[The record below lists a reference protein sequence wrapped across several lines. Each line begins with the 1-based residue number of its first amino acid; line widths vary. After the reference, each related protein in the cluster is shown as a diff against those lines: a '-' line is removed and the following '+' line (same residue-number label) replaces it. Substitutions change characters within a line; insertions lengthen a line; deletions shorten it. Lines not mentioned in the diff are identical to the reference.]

1 MRAVVLLAI
10 VGGVGCGEPD
20 RLLSREQLGE
30 LIFHDPN
37 LSEPR
42 GQACADCHDRTL
54 SFSDPE
60 DDRTSMGVVR
70 GRMGARNAQT
80 AMYAS
85 FAPPLHR
92 DPVTNRMVGGLFWDG
107 RAATLEHQAAIPF
120 LNPLEMNLP
129 SKAALVERIRTA
141 EYAGSF
147 RRAFGARSLDD
158 VDSAA
163 DRIFEA
169 VAAFERTTVFAPFSS
184 KYDRYLAGHATLD
197 EQEARGLATFEDPAR
212 GNCASCHPSRGRDGT
227 PPLFTDFSYANIGVP
242 RFADNPFYGLPT
254 ALNPD
259 GEGFVDRGLATTTGD
274 PAHAGMFRVP
284 TLRNVTQTGPYTHNG
299 YFRQLDELLAH
310 KSSFATKFPPEVA
323 DTVDREHFGRSN
335 LTPQEIADLI
345 AFLRT
350 LTDSEA
356 PR

>member
-1 MRAVVLLAI
+1 MRTVVLLA
-10 VGGVGCGEPD
+10 VLVVGCGGPD
-20 RLLSREQLGE
+20 RTLSKEQLGE
-30 LIFHDPN
+30 RIFHDPD

-42 GQACADCHDRTL
+42 GQACADCHDRQL
-54 SFSDPE
+54 AFSDPE

-80 AMYAS
+80 AMYAQ

-92 DPVTNRMVGGLFWDG
+92 DPTTNQMVGGLFWDG
-107 RAATLEHQAAIPF
+107 RAASLEDQAAIPF

-129 SKAALVERIRTA
+129 NKAALVERIRNA
-141 EYAGSF
+141 EYADSF
-147 RRAFGARSLDD
+147 RRVFGARSLDD
-158 VDSAA
+158 VDGAA

-169 VAAFERTTVFAPFSS
+169 VAAFERTSAFAPFSS
-184 KYDRYLAGHATLD
+184 KYDRYLAGQATLD

-212 GNCASCHPSRGRDGT
+212 GNCASCHPSRTNDGT

-242 RFADNPFYGLPT
+242 KFADNPFYELPLE
-254 ALNPD
+254 LNPD
-259 GEGFVDRGLATTTGD
+259 GEGFIDRGLATTTGD

-284 TLRNVTQTGPYTHNG
+284 TLRNVARTSPYTHNG
-299 YFRQLDELLAH
+299 YFRRLEDLLEH
-310 KSSFATKFPPEVA
+310 KSSFATKFPPEVPE
-323 DTVDREHFGRSN
+323 TVDREHLGKSN

-350 LTDSEA
+350 LTDS
-356 PR
+356 